1 MPPSLQLWFPNRL
14 YVALQ
19 LAALSAYACARVR
32 TWVMLISLTGTIL
45 PWQTSAETTSPD
57 FSYTSEPASHA
68 LRRGVVTVNSNL
80 RSSPSLRSEVVAV
93 TKEGTRVKILMESA
107 RWYQVRSEEGVE
119 AWIYKPL
126 VLIEQGPIQSSSGT
140 PVAPAQSDLPE
151 AAFAV
156 PATTNVFVDLQA
168 AHTAEEPSWDTPPAV
183 PIDAPPVLP
192 QMIWT
197 AWVVGPGLSHLLSPA
212 AYVIIALLMVVTLS
226 ITLQLRSAKQLRRT
240 MREMGH
246 ILDVVEEIYAGG
258 LLARTSD
265 GSIALHLAPAEALA
279 QEPARPQIG
288 FSRTEYAVLEA
299 LSDQQEVQEA
309 ELGKILAE
317 KGFPGLLIKAVIGN
331 IVRKTGIGGVPWVEV
346 RHVQGRYCYR
356 LRAEATPNLKEHRL
370 EAMRAKSAGPLTEP
384 VSPC

>member
-1 MPPSLQLWFPNRL
+1 MQPSRQLWFPNRL

-19 LAALSAYACARVR
+19 LAALSVYACARIC
-32 TWVMLISLTGTIL
+32 TWVMLIPIAATIL

-57 FSYTSEPASHA
+57 SSYTSEHASDA

-126 VLIEQGPIQSSSGT
+126 VRIEQEPMQSSSGT
-140 PVAPAQSDLPE
+140 PVALAQSDIPK

-156 PATTNVFVDLQA
+156 AATSDVFVELQA
-168 AHTAEEPSWDTPPAV
+168 ANTAEEPSWDTALAV

-197 AWVVGPGLSHLLSPA
+197 AWVVDRWLSHLLSPA
-212 AYVIIALLMVVTLS
+212 AYVVMALLMVLALS
-226 ITLQLRSAKQLRRT
+226 ITLQLRSAKQLRRA

-246 ILDVVEEIYAGG
+246 ILDVVEEIYARG
-258 LLARTSD
+258 LLARTST
-265 GSIALHLAPAEALA
+265 GSTALHLAPAEALA
-279 QEPARPQIG
+279 QEPAPPQIG
-288 FSRTEYAVLEA
+288 FSFTEYAVLEA

-317 KGFPGLLIKAVIGN
+317 KGFAGMLIKAVIGN
-331 IVRKTGIGGVPWVEV
+331 IVRKTGIRGVPWVEV

-356 LRAEATPNLKEHRL
+356 LRAEGVPNLKEHRL
-370 EAMRAKSAGPLTEP
+370 ERP
-384 VSPC
+384 